1 LTEHLAQWQS
11 NRAPT
16 NEQALVRNSMMG
28 PMGAAPMTGRSGLS
42 RDLFDVVM
50 LDAYLIARLV
60 CHVWL
65 ICDWLIIEG

>member
-1 LTEHLAQWQS
+1 
-11 NRAPT
+11 
-16 NEQALVRNSMMG
+16 MMG